1 VESTSGNRPPGAA
14 APRIL
19 VVEDEFLIAMEMEAM
34 LIDGGFR
41 VIGPV
46 ATVAA
51 ALAIIEKE
59 RPDAA
64 VLDVSLR
71 GERVTPVAKV
81 LQAMRVPFAL
91 ASAYDQGELNTD
103 AALSGAPN
111 IGKPTMAARLF
122 SVLRDIL
129 DRGGIPH
136 PQSQGTK

>member
-1 VESTSGNRPPGAA
+1 VESTAGNGPPGAA
-14 APRIL
+14 VSRIL

-59 RPDAA
+59 PPDAA

-71 GERVTPVAKV
+71 GERVTPVASV
-81 LQAMRVPFAL
+81 LRAMSVPFVL
-91 ASAYDQGELNTD
+91 ASAFDPGELNKD
-103 AALSGAPN
+103 AALAGVLN
-111 IGKPTMAARLF
+111 IGKPAVAGFLLKA
-122 SVLRDIL
+122 LRDIL
-129 DRGGIPH
+129 DRGGISH
-136 PQSQGTK
+136 PQSQGAK

>member
-1 VESTSGNRPPGAA
+1 VGSSSGNEPDGTVAH
-14 APRIL
+14 RIL
-19 VVEDEFLIAMEMEAM
+19 VVEDEFLIALEMKAM

-59 RPDAA
+59 PPDAA

-81 LQAMRVPFAL
+81 LQAMEVPFVL
-91 ASAYDQGELNTD
+91 ASAYNQAELNTD
-103 AALSGAPN
+103 ATLSGVPN

-122 SVLRDIL
+122 SLLRDIL
-129 DRGGIPH
+129 DRGGI
-136 PQSQGTK
+136 SSIARD